1 MKNSGFCVAVFAMAT
16 FGFSSSLW
24 ADVTFSKEVAPI
36 IFQNCTKCHRPGEA
50 APFSLQTYE
59 DVRKRGELIS
69 HVVETGLMPP
79 WKPAGGDVAF
89 RHDRRLSSEQIQTI
103 RAWVQG
109 GMPEGNA
116 AELPSLPKFTPGW
129 SLGEPDLVVSMK
141 DAYSVPAEGP
151 DVYRN
156 FVVPLNLRTDVWV
169 TAIDFRPSAR
179 AVVHHCLFFYDTTG
193 GARKAEDED
202 AEPGFKGGMGAL
214 SRFRKG
220 ANDGLSGPRPLAGAR
235 RGMAGGRAEAGE
247 PASFGVL
254 GGWALGAQPQTLPDG
269 LAFYLPAGSDLILST
284 HFHPS
289 GKAEAEKS
297 TVGLYFSKEPP
308 KRRFT
313 GIQLP
318 PMFGALKGIDIAP
331 GTKDYTIE
339 ESFEL
344 PVDVKAFGVGSH
356 AHYLGKTIQLTAT
369 LPDGTQKVLLN
380 IPDWDFAWQERYL
393 FDDYVALPKG
403 TRLHAKITYDNS
415 ADNPRNP
422 SNPPARV
429 QFGEESTDEMGAISL
444 LVVPKN
450 DDELPELTDAYRDFV
465 RTSFTK
471 APVLKLLQNRRR
483 AK

>member
-1 MKNSGFCVAVFAMAT
+1 MKTTALPMIAIGLLLHYSIKPLYAE
-16 FGFSSSLW
+16 
-24 ADVTFSKEVAPI
+24 VTFSKDVAPI
-36 IFQNCTKCHRPGEA
+36 VFENCTKCHRPGEA
-50 APFSLQTYE
+50 APFSLLSYE
-59 DVRKRGELIS
+59 DVRKRGDLIS
-69 HVVETGLMPP
+69 HVISTGLMPP

-89 RHDRRLSSEQIQTI
+89 RHDRRLSGDQIKTI
-103 RAWVQG
+103 NSWVSS
-109 GMPEGNA
+109 GMPEGSKD
-116 AELPSLPKFTPGW
+116 ELPTLPAFTPGW

-141 DAYSVPAEGP
+141 DAYKVPAEGP

-156 FVVPLNLRTDVWV
+156 FAVPLNLKSDCWV

-179 AVVHHCLFFYDTTG
+179 SVVHHCLFFYDTTG
-193 GARKAEDED
+193 GARKADEED

-220 ANDGLSGPRPLAGAR
+220 NDGAVGGLRLQGAR
-235 RGMAGGRAEAGE
+235 RGGRGEAGE
-247 PASFGVL
+247 PISFAVL
-254 GGWALGAQPQTLPDG
+254 GGWALGAQPLPLPDG
-269 LAFYLPAGSDLILST
+269 LAFYLPAGADLILST

-289 GKAEAEKS
+289 GKEEAERS

-308 KRRFT
+308 KKRFT

-318 PMFGALKGIDIAP
+318 PLFGALKGIDIPA
-331 GTKDYTIE
+331 GKSDYTIE
-339 ESFEL
+339 ESFDL

-356 AHYLGKTIQLTAT
+356 AHYLGRTIRLTAT

-393 FDDYVALPKG
+393 FEDYVALPKG
-403 TRLHAKITYDNS
+403 TRLHATITYDNS

-429 QFGEESTDEMGAISL
+429 QFGEESTDEMGSVSL
-444 LVVPKN
+444 LVVPQQE
-450 DDELPELTDAYRDFV
+450 DELSELTDAYRAFV

-471 APVLKLLQNRRR
+471 APMLKILQNRRR